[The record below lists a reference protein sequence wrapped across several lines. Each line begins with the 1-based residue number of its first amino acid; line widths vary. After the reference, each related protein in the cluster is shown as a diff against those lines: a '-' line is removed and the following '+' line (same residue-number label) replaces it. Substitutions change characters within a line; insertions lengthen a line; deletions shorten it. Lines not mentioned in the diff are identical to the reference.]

1 MDWIFA
7 LAFVG
12 ALGSGL
18 MAGMFYVFSFCIMP
32 ALARVSPQS
41 GMRVMQEINVT
52 VLVPIFLAVFLG
64 MAALSLAAIIIG
76 GVNLGRADGWPLV
89 LGGLFYL
96 LGTFGVTMAKNV
108 PRNNSLAKAVPEGPD
123 GQALWSRYLTEWT
136 FWNHVRS
143 IAAFL
148 ALAAF
153 VYAIAV

>member
-1 MDWIFA
+1 MDWIST

-32 ALARVSPQS
+32 ALARVPPQS

-52 VLVPIFLAVFLG
+52 VLVPIFLGVFLG
-64 MAALSLAAIIIG
+64 MAVLSLAAI
-76 GVNLGRADGWPLV
+76 V
-89 LGGLFYL
+89 LGGINPGRAEGWPMALAGLLYL
-96 LGTFGVTMAKNV
+96 IGTFGVTMVRNV
-108 PRNNSLAKAVPEGPD
+108 PRNEVLAKANPESTE
-123 GQALWSRYLTEWT
+123 GQAYWSRYLTEWT
-136 FWNHVRS
+136 FWNHVRA

-153 VYAIAV
+153 AYAIAV

>member
-1 MDWIFA
+1 MDWIST
-7 LAFVG
+7 LAFAG

-32 ALARVSPQS
+32 ALARVSPES
-41 GMRVMQEINVT
+41 GMRVMQEINIT
-52 VLVPIFLAVFLG
+52 VVVPIFLVVFLG
-64 MAALSLAAIIIG
+64 MAGLSLAAIVLG
-76 GVNLGRADGWPLV
+76 GVNLGRPDGWPLL

-96 LGTFGVTMAKNV
+96 FGTFGVTMVRNV
-108 PRNNSLAKAVPEGPD
+108 PRNEALAKANPQSTE
-123 GQALWSRYLTEWT
+123 GQALWSRYLSEWT

-153 VYAIAV
+153 VYAVSV